1 MSNTE
6 SFEYGY
12 IYHIY
17 THANGKDLI
26 FRENENYKYF
36 LSKLL
41 KYIIPVAEIYAY
53 CLMPNH
59 FHLLIRFKESNQ
71 TLAEDEHKYLM
82 KQFSNLLNGYAKA
95 YNKKYNRKGSLFLDY
110 LKRKRVDDEKY
121 LIKLF
126 HYIHNN
132 PVNHGFVKD
141 INDWKY
147 SSYHSY
153 INLAKESK
161 IERKQM
167 MTYFDTINDFVEY
180 HKSNVEY
187 DFLTIG

>member
-6 SFEYGY
+6 GFEYGY
-12 IYHIY
+12 VYHIY

-26 FRENENYKYF
+26 FREDENYKYF
-36 LSKLL
+36 LSKIL
-41 KYIIPVAEIYAY
+41 KYILPIAEIYAY

-59 FHLLIRFKESNQ
+59 FHLLIRFKDSNQ
-71 TLAEDEHKYLM
+71 ILNEDEHKYLM

-95 YNKKYNRKGSLFLDY
+95 YNKKYNRKGSLFLDF
-110 LKRKRVDDEKY
+110 LKRKKVGDEKY
-121 LIKLF
+121 LIKLL

-132 PVNHGFVKD
+132 PVNHRFVED

-161 IERKQM
+161 IERKEM
-167 MTYFDTINDFVEY
+167 MQYFDTIKDFVEY

-187 DFLTIG
+187 DFLTIE